1 MINSISNNIKTYAKN
16 EIKQDKKETKQ
27 KTETKQENDGVVYE
41 ASKEKISEQDRKI
54 DAYKEKQNID
64 AMLKQA
70 ELQTKNFE
78 KLVSS
83 MFDKQ
88 ANKFSLVTKFET
100 GGLKEF
106 YKNLTV
112 DAKTIAKAK
121 EDISEDGY
129 YGVKQ
134 TSERIVSFAKA
145 VAGNDPKKLEEMRN
159 AVEKGFKQAENM
171 WGGELPEISKQT
183 YDKVMDTFDE
193 LQGIKKEEKKEA

>member
-27 KTETKQENDGVVYE
+27 KTETKQENDDVVYE

>member
-16 EIKQDKKETKQ
+16 EIKQDKKEKKQ

>member
-193 LQGIKKEEKKEA
+193 LQGTKKEEKKEA

>member
-112 DAKTIAKAK
+112 DVKTIAKAK

-145 VAGNDPKKLEEMRN
+145 AAGNDPKKLEEMRN